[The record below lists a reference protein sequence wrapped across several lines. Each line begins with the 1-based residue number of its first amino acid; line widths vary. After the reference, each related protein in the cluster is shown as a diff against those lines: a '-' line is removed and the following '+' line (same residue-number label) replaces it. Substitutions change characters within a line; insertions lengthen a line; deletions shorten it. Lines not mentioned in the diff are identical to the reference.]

1 MSQHT
6 NRISGQTFSPDMIMN
21 LKTHAMLF
29 DKNLCFNEG
38 WLLIT
43 LSGPIL
49 LQTPMDNNVTLNIY
63 GTVILVAEKRTK
75 IVIYSSKSYLSYQE
89 ELFTLYCDRYK

>member
-1 MSQHT
+1 
-6 NRISGQTFSPDMIMN
+6 MIMN
-21 LKTHAMLF
+21 LKTHSMLF
-29 DKNLCFNEG
+29 DKNLCFNEV

-63 GTVILVAEKRTK
+63 GTVILVAEKK
-75 IVIYSSKSYLSYQE
+75 NKNCNIFKQELSFLPRGTFYTV
-89 ELFTLYCDRYK
+89 L